1 MMSMNRVI
9 MERRKELGLTQEQ
22 IANYLG
28 VSTPAVSKWEKGITS
43 PDIGLLPP
51 LARLLKIDLN
61 TLFCFQEELTQQEI
75 NAFCKEITMTAQND
89 IKEAFQAA
97 EEKFHE
103 YPHHE
108 ELWMD
113 GTVCLEAALIQSALT
128 EEEKKPFEEK
138 IEGWYACLMKST
150 EEKIYS
156 TAKFMMVSRYIRQ
169 KKLDLAQG
177 VLDTIPDKKE
187 MTINLPDKLMLQVS
201 IYLKQEKAD
210 LAAVLLE
217 RELFR
222 TLNRVQMLMYQLVD
236 AELAN
241 HNKDVAEKIAE
252 KCQKVTELLDMW
264 DYSGLVPIFQ
274 MKMLEKDAEQVMEVL
289 EKMLEALK
297 EPYDF
302 REAPLFYRMAPEKKR
317 TDAKQ
322 MMDMIIKIMET
333 DPECDYLRENPR
345 FVNLIEKYK
354 SC

>member
-1 MMSMNRVI
+1 MSMNRVI
-9 MERRKELGLTQEQ
+9 MERRKELGFTQEQ
-22 IANYLG
+22 VANYLG

-43 PDIGLLPP
+43 PDIGLLLP

-89 IKEAFQAA
+89 IKEAFQVA

-128 EEEKKPFEEK
+128 EEEKKPFEEQ

-169 KKLDLAQG
+169 KKLDLAQS
-177 VLDTIPDKKE
+177 VLDTIPDRKE
-187 MTINLPDKLMLQVS
+187 MTRNLPDKLMLQVS
-201 IYLKQEKAD
+201 IYLKQGKAD
-210 LAAVLLE
+210 LAAASLE
-217 RELFR
+217 RDLFS

-322 MMDMIIKIMET
+322 MLDMLLKSMET